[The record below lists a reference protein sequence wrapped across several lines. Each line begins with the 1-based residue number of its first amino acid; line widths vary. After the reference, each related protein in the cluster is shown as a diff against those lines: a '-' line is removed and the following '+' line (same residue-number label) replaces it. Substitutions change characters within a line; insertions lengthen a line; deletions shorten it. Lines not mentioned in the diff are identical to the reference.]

1 MNNPG
6 ISRVIAAVLLAAI
19 ALASFFI
26 AAPWASSSE
35 THAETIAAIDEK
47 VDTVL
52 KLTATS
58 TIASAG
64 ISAIPGDTATPISEK
79 LADFTE
85 YFLLILCVLYS
96 EKYLLTIIGAGVFR
110 IVIPGACLLALAAF
124 AYRPELLKKLAFKL
138 AVFGLALFVA
148 IPLSIKVSD
157 MIYNSYESS
166 IEQTIADT
174 ESFTEKTDALE
185 DADKTDKSL
194 IASILG
200 KFSETA
206 DSLQDKAADILN
218 RFVETLAVLIV
229 TSCIIPI
236 LVLLFFIW
244 IFKMLTGFEI
254 SVPFPMHRRGK
265 GKPEPEKE

>member
-1 MNNPG
+1 MTKIN
-6 ISRVIAAVLLAAI
+6 RFIAA
-19 ALASFFI
+19 ALIVAVGLISFFV

-47 VDTVL
+47 TETVL

-85 YFLLILCVLYS
+85 YFLLILTVLYS

-110 IVIPGACLLALAAF
+110 IVIPGACLLAVAGLF
-124 AYRPELLKKLAFKL
+124 YRPELLKKLAFKL

-148 IPLSIKVSD
+148 IPLSIEVSD
-157 MIYNSYESS
+157 MIYSSYESS
-166 IEQTIADT
+166 IEQTIAET

-185 DADKTDKSL
+185 DTDKTDTGL

-200 KFSETA
+200 RFSETA
-206 DSLQDKAADILN
+206 DSLQNKAADILK

-229 TSCIIPI
+229 TSCVIPI

-244 IFKMLTGFEI
+244 LFKMLTGFDI
-254 SVPFPMHRRGK
+254 SVPYPLRRHGK
-265 GKPEPEKE
+265 AKAEPENAE